1 MFDPTMPEDR
11 PRPKDD
17 DQIHQIQANK
27 EEEINS
33 SGKKQEQEIQ
43 EEETEEAIHAKQ
55 IKEEKSRHLGKN
67 ILMFLWEIILNAST
81 IKGATSQIINNVR
94 SDTYHQQGGE

>member
-43 EEETEEAIHAKQ
+43 EEETEEAIHAK
-55 IKEEKSRHLGKN
+55 
-67 ILMFLWEIILNAST
+67 
-81 IKGATSQIINNVR
+81 
-94 SDTYHQQGGE
+94 